1 MHPRLHTVVIGTDP
15 HGGILIHH
23 AAAGVEKVIVVADLC
38 EALGAHAVSVV
49 EGLSAAGHKA
59 GLDELAVCAEVVPAV
74 AAQLR
79 GLRIDGLVDCQLAV
93 ILREVV
99 IAVQLI
105 QAIDHLHTVDGEVQL
120 AVLTDDLPFT
130 IDRIGNEHLAVCIE
144 VMHTRL
150 HTVVIGTDPH
160 GGILI
165 HLAVSGIENVV
176 VVTDLREALSVDVV
190 GEVVG
195 APVNVRKAVLED
207 VAVRVAP
214 VSACL
219 QFTPVL
225 VGVLIDIA
233 ASGGVHQTPCARKD
247 NTVIH
252 VDQAVVHLSVLIA
265 PVLLAAVVQ
274 ETAAQTR
281 QQTGLLIEVVPRNV
295 HHVIRHGRCIA
306 VRHIA
311 LDIQPIGT
319 LLQRHETAEHRFARD
334 EVFGSFLGGAE
345 RASYQLSLLVEG
357 IRQALDR
364 LDARIHD
371 KGGGVKIVEVR
382 LAILG
387 HDRLPAGSQRSE
399 ACKVMLAV
407 LFKQARQLLV
417 GDPVCAEVIP
427 EFTGFPGGVAGKLLH
442 AGQRST
448 VPVVAPASIL
458 LDPAV
463 LAVLLQGEGIREIS
477 DRAEEMGAVVAGQVC
492 TVVVGIQ
499 TVLLLEILILRHRL
513 KHMEVCIDV
522 IRQITADRAGE
533 LAVFIPSRRVR
544 RDQLQA
550 AEHAEG
556 VGRRRV
562 DRLILA
568 DEVADH
574 CQLVVLNLCGGQ
586 SEVLVCQTQTGF
598 VDRDALRR
606 SQRDGNCGQRADTLC
621 KLEQE
626 VPRSPALLIAAGQ
639 HIQQLRQLFR
649 DGHLGHIHGKG
660 VGDLRS
666 CIGIDQI
673 IRGILRLIVCVGC
686 TAVPCQQAAAA
697 GGMVE
702 IKVRLVIAVEIRCG
716 LRRQLQ
722 RLVDGDGLGLDRSF
736 LIGGAVCLSRLVGLS
751 KLRIDRLL
759 ECRKLGL
766 KHRTD
771 RQCTQLAFRV
781 GRKGKAGGRTSLG
794 IVKHKLRLGGVELTT
809 LQLTE
814 GGQCDLQIAKR
825 HILGVDLDQIP
836 VVGGLQ
842 RQLRRLAV
850 DHVHRVSGKS
860 QLRCLHNVQRLGT
873 QHAAV
878 RSLQLDLHVAQPRCG
893 KHVVLQRANAFIG
906 YCQLGALRQGNGTAG
921 RRNAGDPHLQLRT
934 DGQIIVVRSDDSMVK
949 HVGGL
954 GSRHHHQR
962 RTDRALVAVRRAVGH
977 GDGIRTLRLCCKGRR
992 AAAVQIDRRD
1002 TAGIQHDLCNL
1013 NVAAA
1018 CGEGILPAIQR
1029 HQDNTSVIGDA
1040 HTAARCALGIVVRGV
1055 GNGDLTVLDQPNI
1068 GANCLLDL
1076 ALVGIPLLFA
1086 ADDRRS
1092 ILEDAE
1098 EVLAAHAAILD
1109 TLHHKGA
1116 GGPAVAHIVEVA
1128 VDTHHGAVIGDVA
1141 VAVGVGVVLLRR
1153 LHLIRHADHLDL
1165 RAVVVAVVRIDIHII
1180 AGDVRCGDIVHDLPI
1195 VLRLRHL
1202 DLLRDAGR
1210 QHGGLAGEDLVVG
1223 VRHLG
1228 ACRKVQIIRKRV
1240 AAGLPQLGIYAFRY
1254 IAALQCANTLIGTVG
1269 VIDRRTDVL
1278 LCGHAIKAILQE
1290 ELDPDLICQVLGIV
1304 ALHDG
1309 ADGRAAIQLLQ
1320 DIERIQVAVQVQN
1333 AEGMY
1338 VRHVMEEVL
1347 VIFGA
1352 DLLRHLLHRAGNA
1365 AIGGQ
1370 LHQIANVAGPASQI
1384 RRALDLGVIRHI
1396 HSAEHMGE
1404 FHGIAVRQCKL
1415 AQAAEAAGAGAVRR
1429 VLLRHIAGKH
1439 LILRAAERRPC
1450 TGGILLNAAAD
1461 IVDHKR
1467 HGFLFGMLPHKGAC
1481 VCFKCCQ

>member
-1 MHPRLHTVVIGTDP
+1 
-15 HGGILIHH
+15 
-23 AAAGVEKVIVVADLC
+23 
-38 EALGAHAVSVV
+38 
-49 EGLSAAGHKA
+49 
-59 GLDELAVCAEVVPAV
+59 
-74 AAQLR
+74 
-79 GLRIDGLVDCQLAV
+79 
-93 ILREVV
+93 
-99 IAVQLI
+99 
-105 QAIDHLHTVDGEVQL
+105 
-120 AVLTDDLPFT
+120 
-130 IDRIGNEHLAVCIE
+130 
-144 VMHTRL
+144 
-150 HTVVIGTDPH
+150 
-160 GGILI
+160 
-165 HLAVSGIENVV
+165 
-176 VVTDLREALSVDVV
+176 
-190 GEVVG
+190 
-195 APVNVRKAVLED
+195 
-207 VAVRVAP
+207 
-214 VSACL
+214 
-219 QFTPVL
+219 
-225 VGVLIDIA
+225 
-233 ASGGVHQTPCARKD
+233 
-247 NTVIH
+247 
-252 VDQAVVHLSVLIA
+252 
-265 PVLLAAVVQ
+265 
-274 ETAAQTR
+274 
-281 QQTGLLIEVVPRNV
+281 
-295 HHVIRHGRCIA
+295 
-306 VRHIA
+306 
-311 LDIQPIGT
+311 
-319 LLQRHETAEHRFARD
+319 
-334 EVFGSFLGGAE
+334 
-345 RASYQLSLLVEG
+345 
-357 IRQALDR
+357 
-364 LDARIHD
+364 
-371 KGGGVKIVEVR
+371 
-382 LAILG
+382 
-387 HDRLPAGSQRSE
+387 
-399 ACKVMLAV
+399 
-407 LFKQARQLLV
+407 
-417 GDPVCAEVIP
+417 
-427 EFTGFPGGVAGKLLH
+427 
-442 AGQRST
+442 
-448 VPVVAPASIL
+448 
-458 LDPAV
+458 
-463 LAVLLQGEGIREIS
+463 
-477 DRAEEMGAVVAGQVC
+477 MGAVVPAQVF

-499 TVLLLEILILRHRL
+499 TVLLLEILTLRHRL

-522 IRQITADRAGE
+522 IRQIAADRAGE

-586 SEVLVCQTQTGF
+586 SEVLVCQTQLGG

-626 VPRSPALLIAAGQ
+626 VPRSPTLLIAAGQ

-666 CIGIDQI
+666 RIGIDQI

-716 LRRQLQ
+716 LRRHLQ

-736 LIGGAVCLSRLVGLS
+736 LIGGAVCLGRLICLS
-751 KLRIDRLL
+751 KLLIDRLL
-759 ECRKLGL
+759 EFRNLVC

-771 RQCTQLAFRV
+771 RQCAQLAFRV

-794 IVKHKLRLGGVELTT
+794 IVKHKLRLGGVDLTT
-809 LQLTE
+809 LHLTD
-814 GGQCDLQIAKR
+814 GGQRDLQIAKR

-836 VVGGLQ
+836 VVGCLQ

-850 DHVHRVSGKS
+850 DHVHRVSGES
-860 QLRCLHNVQRLGT
+860 QLRCLHNVQGLGT

-878 RSLQLDLHVAQPRCG
+878 RSHQPDLHVAQPRRG
-893 KHVVLQRANAFIG
+893 KHVVLHRTNTFVG
-906 YCQLGALRQGNGTAG
+906 YCQRRALRQGNGAAG

-1040 HTAARCALGIVVRGV
+1040 HAAARCALGIVVRGV

-1068 GANCLLDL
+1068 GADRLYDL
-1076 ALVGIPLLFA
+1076 ALVGIPFRA
-1086 ADDRRS
+1086 AANDRRS
-1092 ILEDAE
+1092 VLEDAE
-1098 EVLAAHAAILD
+1098 EILAAHTVIHL
-1109 TLHHKGA
+1109 TLHHKGT

-1128 VDTHHGAVIGDVA
+1128 VDTHHGTVIGDVA
-1141 VAVGVGVVLLRR
+1141 VAVGIGVVLLRR

-1254 IAALQCANTLIGTVG
+1254 IAALQCANTLISIVG
-1269 VIDRRTDVL
+1269 VKDRRTDVL

-1347 VIFGA
+1347 VIVGA

-1415 AQAAEAAGAGAVRR
+1415 AQAAEAAGAGV
-1429 VLLRHIAGKH
+1429 VLCVLFRHIAGKRR
-1439 LILRAAERRPC
+1439 LLLAAERRPC

-1467 HGFLFGMLPHKGAC
+1467 HGFLFGMLPHIGAC

>member
-1 MHPRLHTVVIGTDP
+1 MLCVRCKHFALGIEVVHAAFNAIAVCAHP
-15 HGGILIHH
+15 HGGILVHL
-23 AAAGVEKVIVVADLC
+23 AAGRVEEVVVLADLC
-38 EALGAHAVSVV
+38 KALGTNVISKVVST
-49 EGLSAAGHKA
+49 SINIRNPIFQ
-59 GLDELAVCAEVVPAV
+59 D
-74 AAQLR
+74 
-79 GLRIDGLVDCQLAV
+79 
-93 ILREVV
+93 
-99 IAVQLI
+99 IAI
-105 QAIDHLHTVDGEVQL
+105 
-120 AVLTDDLPFT
+120 F
-130 IDRIGNEHLAVCIE
+130 
-144 VMHTRL
+144 
-150 HTVVIGTDPH
+150 
-160 GGILI
+160 
-165 HLAVSGIENVV
+165 
-176 VVTDLREALSVDVV
+176 
-190 GEVVG
+190 
-195 APVNVRKAVLED
+195 
-207 VAVRVAP
+207 VAP
-214 VSACL
+214 VLALFQTTSTSICCRIHI
-219 QFTPVL
+219 T
-225 VGVLIDIA
+225 
-233 ASGGVHQTPCARKD
+233 ASGGVYPPTRSRKD
-247 NTVIH
+247 NAVSQFG
-252 VDQAVVHLSVLIA
+252 QAVKHLSVLVAVIQF
-265 PVLLAAVVQ
+265 PTVVQ
-274 ETAAQTR
+274 KAIAQSR
-281 QQTGLLIEVVPRNV
+281 QKAGFFIEVIPCDVLYIVR
-295 HHVIRHGRCIA
+295 HRMRITIRHMAIN
-306 VRHIA
+306 V
-311 LDIQPIGT
+311 QPVGA
-319 LLQRHETAEHRFARD
+319 LLQGNKTAEPRLARD

-427 EFTGFPGGVAGKLLH
+427 EFTGFTGGVAGQLLH
-442 AGQRST
+442 TGQRST
-448 VPVVAPASIL
+448 VPVVAPASVL

-477 DRAEEMGAVVAGQVC
+477 DRAEEMGAVVPAQVF

-499 TVLLLEILILRHRL
+499 TVLLLEILSLRHRL
-513 KHMEVCIDV
+513 EHMEVCIDV
-522 IRQITADRAGE
+522 IRQIAADRAGE

-574 CQLVVLNLCGGQ
+574 CQFVVLNLCGGQ

-626 VPRSPALLIAAGQ
+626 VPRSPTLLIAAGQ
-639 HIQQLRQLFR
+639 HIQQRRQLFR

-716 LRRQLQ
+716 LRRHLQ

-736 LIGGAVCLSRLVGLS
+736 LLAVAVCLGRLICLS
-751 KLRIDRLL
+751 KLLIDRLL
-759 ECRKLGL
+759 EFRNLVR
-766 KHRTD
+766 KHRAD
-771 RQCTQLAFRV
+771 RQCTQLAFRIR
-781 GRKGKAGGRTSLG
+781 RKGKAGNSASLG
-794 IVKHKLRLGGVELTT
+794 ILKHKLRLGSVDLTT
-809 LQLTE
+809 LQLTD
-814 GGQCDLQIAKR
+814 GGQRDLQIAKR
-825 HILGVDLDQIP
+825 HIRGVDLDQIP

-842 RQLRRLAV
+842 RQLRRFTV
-850 DHVHRVSGKS
+850 DHVHRVSGES
-860 QLRCLHNVQRLGT
+860 QLRCLHNVQGLGT

-878 RSLQLDLHVAQPRCG
+878 RSLQLDLHVAQPLCG

-906 YCQLGALRQGNGTAG
+906 YCQLGALRQGDGAAG
-921 RRNAGDPHLQLRT
+921 RRNAGNPHLQLRP

-954 GSRHHHQR
+954 GSRHNHQR
-962 RTDRALVAVRRAVGH
+962 RADRALVAVRRAVGH
-977 GDGIRTLRLCCKGRR
+977 GDLIRALRLCCKGRR

-1002 TAGIQHDLCNL
+1002 TASIQHDLCNL

-1040 HTAARCALGIVVRGV
+1040 HAAARCTLGIVVRGV

-1098 EVLAAHAAILD
+1098 EVLAAHAVILD

-1141 VAVGVGVVLLRR
+1141 VAVGIGVVLLRR

-1202 DLLRDAGR
+1202 DLLRDAGH

-1228 ACRKVQIIRKRV
+1228 ACRKEQIIRKRV
-1240 AAGLPQLGIYAFRY
+1240 AAGLPQIGIYAIRD
-1254 IAALQCANTLIGTVG
+1254 IAALQCANTLIAKVG
-1269 VIDRRTDVL
+1269 VIDCRTDVL

-1320 DIERIQVAVQVQN
+1320 DIECIQVAVQVQN

-1396 HSAEHMGE
+1396 HSAEHMGK

-1415 AQAAEAAGAGAVRR
+1415 AQTAEAAGAGV
-1429 VLLRHIAGKH
+1429 VLCVLFRHIAGKRR
-1439 LILRAAERRPC
+1439 LLRTAERRPC

-1461 IVDHKR
+1461 IIDHKR
-1467 HGFLFGMLPHKGAC
+1467 HGFLFGMFPHKGAC